1 MTTLA
6 ELQARCART
15 TLTRTEPEASHNE
28 RLAMAALWL
37 ASEAGEVATEVRK
50 AIVAREDWWVIRG
63 RLVDELGDV
72 LWCLAE
78 VATLAGI
85 QLDSIDATQAAKQ
98 RARYAEVIELHDTEG
113 QG

>member
-37 ASEAGEVATEVRK
+37 TSEAGEVATEVRK
-50 AIVAREDWWVIRG
+50 ALAAREDWSALRY
-63 RLVDELGDV
+63 RLTAELGDL
-72 LWCLAE
+72 LWCLSE

-85 QLDSIDATQAAKQ
+85 DLERAAAEQADKQ
-98 RARYAEVIELHDTEG
+98 QMRYADIIRLHDTEG
-113 QG
+113 R